1 MKMQSKIP
9 VVVEILMALFTIGS
23 TLLSGTEVI
32 ADVVMGVV
40 VYFSSRF
47 LYRSY
52 GDQVYNFLQRIKERL
67 GIK

>member
-1 MKMQSKIP
+1 MQNNIQIA
-9 VVVEILMALFTIGS
+9 VEMLMALFTIGS

>member
-1 MKMQSKIP
+1 MQNKIP
-9 VVVEILMALFTIGS
+9 IVAEMLMALFTISS
-23 TLLSGTEVI
+23 TLLAGTEVI
-32 ADVVMGVV
+32 ADLVVGVV

>member
-1 MKMQSKIP
+1 MQNKIP
-9 VVVEILMALFTIGS
+9 IAVEMLMALFTIGS